1 MARKKSLSHP
11 GHRPPIRAGGGRW
24 RNPDANLSDI
34 PLASLKR
41 TKLTASIDGPVIAWL
56 RTLLAKGPTAL
67 RPQHL
72 RYQPRSNAVPQL
84 HCIVLDT
91 SGSMR
96 QGGRLALAKGFA
108 ARLIEEAARASD
120 DVALL
125 SFGGRGV
132 ELLVAPGPARAA
144 GAARVRQC
152 GGGGGTPL
160 AQALAVA
167 HGLLAQS
174 SHATLW
180 LLTDGRT
187 LEQPA
192 VPQGAAHTVIVDFD
206 DPKRPLGRGAAW
218 AVRWGA
224 EYRLAPGRTC
234 IKDMAMYD

>member
-1 MARKKSLSHP
+1 VNP
-11 GHRPPIRAGGGRW
+11 RAI
-24 RNPDANLSDI
+24 PFVP
-34 PLASLKR
+34 PLASVQRKALN
-41 TKLTASIDGPVIAWL
+41 ASNDGPTIAWL
-56 RTLLAKGPTAL
+56 RTLIAKGPAAL
-67 RPQHL
+67 QPQHL
-72 RYQPRSNAVPQL
+72 RYQPRSKALPQL

-108 ARLIEEAARASD
+108 ARLIEEAARAGD

-132 ELLVAPGPARAA
+132 ELLVLPGPARVA

-167 HGLLAQS
+167 TQLLTQGMRRS
-174 SHATLW
+174 LQGQGGGTTCLW

-187 LEQPA
+187 LEQPVA
-192 VPQGAAHTVIVDFD
+192 VQGSAHTVIVDFD
-206 DPKRPLGRGAAW
+206 DPKRPLGRCAAW
-218 AVRWGA
+218 VTRWGA
-224 EYRLAPGRTC
+224 EHRLAP
-234 IKDMAMYD
+234 A